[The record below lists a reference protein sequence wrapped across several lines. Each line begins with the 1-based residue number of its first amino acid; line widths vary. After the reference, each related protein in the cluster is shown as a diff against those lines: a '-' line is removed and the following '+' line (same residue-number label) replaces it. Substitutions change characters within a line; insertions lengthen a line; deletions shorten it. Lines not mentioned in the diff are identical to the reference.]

1 MYRVERRFTL
11 PIGHRLSLHSGR
23 CSSIHGHNFTVL
35 VGVMSETLNENYMV
49 IDFHDLK
56 AVVNGLLDQLDHC
69 LMINETDFEIGNQL
83 RKMGMRVMNVDY
95 DPTAEKL
102 SEDLFKQLKPVI
114 ESMYKGVLLEYVT
127 VYENENSKATYR
139 EEQDRRPHYMSVTID
154 D

>member
-11 PIGHRLSLHSGR
+11 PIGHRLSLHKGR

-35 VGVMSETLNENYMV
+35 VGVMSEKLNENYMV
-49 IDFHDLK
+49 IDFADLK
-56 AVVNGLLDQLDHC
+56 AVVDGLLDQLDHC
-69 LMINETDFEIGNQL
+69 LMINETDYKIGQEL

-102 SEDLFKQLKPVI
+102 SEDLYKQIKRTLEK
-114 ESMYKGVLLEYVT
+114 MYPDVKMEYVT

-139 EEQDRRPHYMSVTID
+139 E
-154 D
+154 